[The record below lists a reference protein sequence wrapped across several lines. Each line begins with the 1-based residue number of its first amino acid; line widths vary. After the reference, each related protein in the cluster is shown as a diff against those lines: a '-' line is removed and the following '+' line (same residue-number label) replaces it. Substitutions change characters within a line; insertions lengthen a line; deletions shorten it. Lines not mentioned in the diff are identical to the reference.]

1 MPSEDQ
7 KKELINDLIIM
18 GATVDQVNKVRI
30 WAPKYKNAEET
41 RQAFEDLQLISG
53 GTDMPLDLENEDVA
67 RFINTANPQELAQL
81 ETEFPTMF
89 SGVRLTPI
97 AEKARAKFA
106 VIKNEVDKLVP
117 GPWSPEKE
125 AVVNDWEALT
135 MSEYNRILKEKEA
148 ANEPISEGEVWK
160 LATESA
166 DAKMNE
172 NFHENSGTKYAI
184 INGEFQSNKL
194 LRNWFLG
201 TTAKGERAIEESQ
214 ARMAANLALKNEN
227 PGVDVSSKHKIL
239 SKSSLMKYNT
249 LNDLT
254 TSRNVGPNK
263 LPEYRLP
270 QAVYRAAAAAGENP
284 WVFFNNQ
291 RALYGLEPIEL
302 PPELIRVSEAI
313 PASTVSTII
322 KNNSRTGWGLSPGLA
337 RPGYISR
344 VVDLSA
350 KNLTGI
356 AADRHFLSAF
366 GVGSE
371 SKGDYSAVTT
381 GRDGTKRYGK
391 YNLSQEVIDQV
402 LKTNPQLGSYKN
414 INSIPGSLQEK
425 IAKAHLSSLL
435 EKAKAE
441 VNKIYEGKGPMI
453 DKDQDARG
461 YSPKGENWY
470 LLGREAEI
478 LRRVSAAWYTGDMN
492 NWTDTAKIDGQQ
504 SVFSHGTN
512 SLHKY
517 VQSQNGRG
525 G

>member
-1 MPSEDQ
+1 MF
-7 KKELINDLIIM
+7 
-18 GATVDQVNKVRI
+18 I
-30 WAPKYKNAEET
+30 W
-41 RQAFEDLQLISG
+41 
-53 GTDMPLDLENEDVA
+53 
-67 RFINTANPQELAQL
+67 
-81 ETEFPTMF
+81 
-89 SGVRLTPI
+89 
-97 AEKARAKFA
+97 
-106 VIKNEVDKLVP
+106 
-117 GPWSPEKE
+117 
-125 AVVNDWEALT
+125 
-135 MSEYNRILKEKEA
+135 
-148 ANEPISEGEVWK
+148 
-160 LATESA
+160 
-166 DAKMNE
+166 
-172 NFHENSGTKYAI
+172 
-184 INGEFQSNKL
+184 
-194 LRNWFLG
+194 
-201 TTAKGERAIEESQ
+201 
-214 ARMAANLALKNEN
+214 
-227 PGVDVSSKHKIL
+227 
-239 SKSSLMKYNT
+239 
-249 LNDLT
+249 
-254 TSRNVGPNK
+254 
-263 LPEYRLP
+263 
-270 QAVYRAAAAAGENP
+270 
-284 WVFFNNQ
+284 
-291 RALYGLEPIEL
+291 
-302 PPELIRVSEAI
+302 
-313 PASTVSTII
+313 II